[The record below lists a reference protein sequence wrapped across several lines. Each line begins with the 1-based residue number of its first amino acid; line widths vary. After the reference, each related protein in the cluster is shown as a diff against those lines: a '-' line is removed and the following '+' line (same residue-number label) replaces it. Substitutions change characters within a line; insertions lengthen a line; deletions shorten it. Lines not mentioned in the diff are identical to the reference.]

1 MLLVYRFALIVMRNH
16 SLGFLKHNRIFNL
29 TMLLS
34 QALNIM
40 LPIRID
46 AAFASADV
54 EFPPVFCKNF
64 ILDVT
69 LLQIC
74 FNYHGEHIDLM
85 IGKSKLESKI
95 VR

>member
-1 MLLVYRFALIVMRNH
+1 
-16 SLGFLKHNRIFNL
+16 
-29 TMLLS
+29 
-34 QALNIM
+34 M
-40 LPIRID
+40 LPIRME

-85 IGKSKLESKI
+85 IGMSKLESKI